1 MRPWHFLVLSSLLQ
15 VGWLVSLRHTEGFTR
30 IVPLLFYAFF
40 GFTSAFCLSR
50 SLAGMPMS
58 TAYAVWTGI
67 SVAGTVLVDLL
78 ADRQVDLPRLACI
91 ALILAGTTGL
101 NLVAQQKPR
110 LHADEAAAARAAR

>member
-1 MRPWHFLVLSSLLQ
+1 
-15 VGWLVSLRHTEGFTR
+15 
-30 IVPLLFYAFF
+30 
-40 GFTSAFCLSR
+40 
-50 SLAGMPMS
+50 MS